1 MTFSPYVLG
10 TGIAGWNFLDR
21 TRVQQQ
27 QIFEKSPIL
36 DRAVQDFTQKI
47 EGIQSSDQLLDD
59 YNVLK
64 VALGAFGLDEDI
76 NNRAFIKKVLD
87 SDLSEPTS
95 FANRLNDNRYL
106 GLAQTFGFGGE
117 TGPQLPSSSVEKP
130 YANVASPED
139 LLSNQTLLNQ
149 ALDDF
154 GLKKYAG
161 NEFFLMRVLES
172 DTTDPASFVNRLSD
186 SKLAD
191 FANAFQFNQPPEYT
205 SSMEALVGE
214 FSAMND
220 GNGPATA
227 DELLENEDLLAAVV
241 ESFDL
246 EYTNTIFLK
255 RMLES
260 NPYDPNS
267 PVNQQE
273 DPRYLAMSRAF
284 GFGISDINSFTS
296 PEELLAQPLL
306 LEDALEQF
314 NLSNPGEQ
322 YIRDV
327 LESDLSDPNS
337 FVNQPSNLAFY
348 DFAEAFQNEWPSA
361 PSRMQVLANEV
372 GGKLAGYEQ
381 PQQFVFDFDA
391 FEAGLDVF
399 NISERELDFDVMIK
413 AFESDLS
420 SEISYANLHRDP
432 NLKAMAHAFAFNPG
446 GSDHTYPA
454 GFAQEIADLYKDRN
468 FEIAI
473 GESDPNMRLALS
485 LERELQSI
493 ADAGGSEDAHWF
505 GIIGS
510 PPLKSM
516 FETALGLPASFGQ
529 LDVDRQVNE
538 MKERA
543 QTSFGTTHP
552 ADLLETEK
560 LDEFRNR
567 FLLLSGLNSDQAAN
581 GFSDPIFTLFQ

>member
-106 GLAQTFGFGGE
+106 GLAQTFGFGNDA
-117 TGPQLPSSSVEKP
+117 GPQLPSSSVEKP

-214 FSAMND
+214 FNAMND
-220 GNGPATA
+220 GNGPANA
-227 DELLENEDLLAAVV
+227 DELLENEDLLKAVV
-241 ESFDL
+241 DSFDL

-260 NPYDPNS
+260 NPYDPDS

-284 GFGISDINSFTS
+284 GFGISNINSFTS
-296 PEELLAQPLL
+296 PEELLAQPQL

-361 PSRMQVLANEV
+361 PSRMQVLADEV

-381 PQQFVFDFDA
+381 PQEFVFDFGA

-552 ADLLETEK
+552 ADLLEPET
-560 LDEFRNR
+560 LDAFRNR